1 MLRWVGSGGVGEG
14 SGEVEVR
21 ITGGIVVRCGR
32 YGLGLTG
39 NDFMSGER
47 GRVCFGPTLLTFPS
61 PTSSCIT
68 FCPSL
73 QCYFLRH
80 AINPLLR
87 CDISVEHNPFGL
99 ARLGSTAPCRVNMLS
114 EEV

>member
-47 GRVCFGPTLLTFPS
+47 GRVCFGPVFTFNYS
-61 PTSSCIT
+61 MSKYVWTSA
-68 FCPSL
+68 
-73 QCYFLRH
+73 YRH
-80 AINPLLR
+80 
-87 CDISVEHNPFGL
+87 F
-99 ARLGSTAPCRVNMLS
+99 
-114 EEV
+114 